1 MNAFCCAIVLGLLAQ
16 EPTPAANVKEVKFA
30 ELANAIRALK
40 GQVVVVD
47 IFIPQ
52 DQELKIYYQ

>member
-1 MNAFCCAIVLGLLAQ
+1 MNTFCCALVLGLLAQ
-16 EPTPAANVKEVKFA
+16 ETAPAANVKEVKFG

-47 IFIPQ
+47 IWQ
-52 DQELKIYYQ
+52 RT

>member
-1 MNAFCCAIVLGLLAQ
+1 MNTFCCALVLGLLAQ

-47 IFIPQ
+47 IWQ
-52 DQELKIYYQ
+52 RT

>member
-1 MNAFCCAIVLGLLAQ
+1 
-16 EPTPAANVKEVKFA
+16 VKEVKFA

-47 IFIPQ
+47 IWQ
-52 DQELKIYYQ
+52 RT

>member
-1 MNAFCCAIVLGLLAQ
+1 MNAFCCALVLGLLAQ
-16 EPTPAANVKEVKFA
+16 ETAPVGNVKEVKFG

-47 IFIPQ
+47 IWQ
-52 DQELKIYYQ
+52 RT